1 MLILLSLDILFSP
14 KDLAYEGG
22 SVLKYSILLSINI
35 MPSSSSL
42 SIFFANLFNF
52 PIFEFLL
59 DLRFPEIFM

>member
-1 MLILLSLDILFSP
+1 MLILLSIDILFSP

-35 MPSSSSL
+35 MPSSS
-42 SIFFANLFNF
+42 IFFANLFNF